1 MVLGSI
7 WGDNEVSSY
16 VFYNNNSFFDFRY
29 LNRCLKDRLNG

>member
-16 VFYNNNSFFDFRY
+16 VFYNNNSCFDFKYPSRD
-29 LNRCLKDRLNG
+29 LANSLK